1 MSRRKSVYCVCVLA
15 VPILFGCVVA
25 DPGRRPGRSA
35 GNERRPEIS
44 KRPDAPQLKRIR
56 KDRYRVSQPWTVE
69 LHGERWHIQKGY
81 VCNGITAPEKIRKI
95 LGEGVDAPETW
106 AAVFHDW
113 LFTQPGMTRA
123 RADRL
128 FHELLL
134 AYGVPPL
141 KARLIYSSVSAYSA
155 SKALD

>member
-1 MSRRKSVYCVCVLA
+1 VSRRKSVYFVLVA
-15 VPILFGCVVA
+15 PILFGCVVA
-25 DPGRRPGRSA
+25 SPGTRPGRHD
-35 GNERRPEIS
+35 GNGQRWELS

-56 KDRYRVSQPWTVE
+56 KDRYRVSKPWTVE
-69 LHGERWHIQKGY
+69 LRGDRWQVQKGY
-81 VCNGITAPEKIRKI
+81 VCNGITAPEKIRKL

-128 FHELLL
+128 FYELLL

-141 KARLIYSSVSAYSA
+141 KARLFYSSVSAYSA